1 MIKKFPLDIKAAE
14 AVVNLSLKEDIGKGD
29 ITTNSLVGE
38 KSRCTAVIKSKDRG
52 VLAGNT
58 ISELIFRKLDPGIK
72 YTFIKRDGD
81 RLKPKDI
88 IAEITGSTRAVLS
101 GERISLNFLQRLSG
115 IATLASRYA
124 EIASQHNVKILD
136 TRKTTPGIRL
146 LQKYAVTVGG
156 CFNHRFGLYDGIL
169 IKDNHIKVAGSIKK
183 AVDNIRNKYNNM
195 EIEVE
200 ASSLKQVNEAIEAG
214 SDVIMLDNM
223 HPERIRKA
231 VKMIAGRAKTEASG
245 GINLTNLEQYAQTG
259 VDYISV
265 GALTHSARSL
275 DIGLYV
281 LR

>member
-1 MIKKFPLDIKAAE
+1 MIKQFPLDIKAAE
-14 AVVNLSLKEDIGKGD
+14 AVVSLSLKEDIGKGD

-58 ISELIFRKLDPGIK
+58 ISELIFRKLDPGVK
-72 YTFIKRDGD
+72 YTFNKRDGD

-169 IKDNHIKVAGSIKK
+169 VKDNHIKVAGSIKK

>member
-1 MIKKFPLDIKAAE
+1 LIKQLPLDIKAAE

-29 ITTNSLVGE
+29 ITTNSLVVE

-72 YTFIKRDGD
+72 YNFIKRDGD

-101 GERISLNFLQRLSG
+101 GERVSLNFLQRLSG

-146 LQKYAVTVGG
+146 LQKYAVAVGG

-200 ASSLKQVNEAIEAG
+200 AASLKQVNEAIEAG

-223 HPERIRKA
+223 QPEKIRKA

-245 GINLTNLEQYAQTG
+245 GINLTNLEQYAETG

-265 GALTHSARSL
+265 GALTHSASSL

>member
-1 MIKKFPLDIKAAE
+1 LIKQFPLDIKAAE
-14 AVVNLSLKEDIGKGD
+14 AVVSLSLKEDIGKGD

-58 ISELIFRKLDPGIK
+58 ISELIFRKLDPGVK
-72 YTFIKRDGD
+72 YTFNKRDGD

-169 IKDNHIKVAGSIKK
+169 VKDNHIKVAGSIKK